1 MYELFCTIRHNMKKS
16 DDIGQQLYIAG
27 YILRKLGKKYIKDPI
42 YNFSAG
48 VGRIGTFIA
57 IDQLFDLV
65 KNNKLINIHNIVL
78 EMSKHRVLMVQS
90 LVSKS
95 F

>member
-1 MYELFCTIRHNMKKS
+1 MEEK
-16 DDIGQQLYIAG
+16 D
-27 YILRKLGKKYIKDPI
+27 YIKALI
-42 YNFSAG
+42 NNFSAG
-48 VGRIGTFIA
+48 VGRTGTFIA

-78 EMSKHRVLMVQS
+78 EMRKHRVLMVQS

-95 F
+95 FWRIR